1 MLLGSQMTYL
11 GNLTS
16 LTRKGVIDKAGTAET
31 FGLLDK
37 LTIGYSGNQR
47 SWVNP
52 STEALPFEGMTGVG
66 LNGVGIPC
74 TYDASG
80 RLNCDDLRGIE
91 SIEYDNDGHPV
102 RIVFTSGNE
111 QRDVWDGLGNH
122 LATEYY
128 TPQSMGGK
136 EPYITKSYG
145 GDGQVEYRLGPDIG
159 SSINKVL
166 RYTRFAGGYFDQNS
180 TPHYYVTDY
189 QGNITGSVNSVPE
202 IEEET
207 NYYPY
212 GEPWREIK
220 DNPFTFS
227 GNERLPNDGLNE
239 YDFNA
244 RRYYAALPTFLS
256 WDVLNEQYPWLSPY
270 AYCAGNP
277 IRMIDPSGNRPTD
290 YEAALMAQAA
300 YKDKKYDDT
309 IKILAAKDWVISDY
323 TTAIKYNHPAGSGI
337 GIQSI
342 LFQKTDKN
350 GVTEYAYTF
359 AGTNSIEDAV
369 EDITQVFG
377 LSPEYN
383 KAIENAK
390 KLSDELE
397 NKELTFIGHSMGGG
411 NAIAASMATK
421 RNAITFNT
429 AIVSPFTRI
438 INGLSDSGEIVNYI
452 SSSNPICGYS
462 LCLDPISIIQ
472 NKCGMKPPGLI
483 VPVYTGYLP
492 THEIKDIVKSLQ
504 P

>member
-1 MLLGSQMTYL
+1 MNI

-37 LTIGYSGNQR
+37 LTIGYSGNHR

-66 LNGVGIPC
+66 VNGISIPF
-74 TYDASG
+74 TFDASG

-128 TPQSMGGK
+128 TPQSMDGK

-180 TPHYYVTDY
+180 APHYYVTDY
-189 QGNITGSVNSVPE
+189 QGNITGTVNSVPE
-202 IEEET
+202 IDNET

-244 RRYYAALPTFLS
+244 RRYYAVMGSFTS
-256 WDVLNEQYPWLSPY
+256 WDSLAEKYPWLSPY

-277 IRMIDPSGNRPTD
+277 IRFIDNDGKEPTG
-290 YEAALMAQAA
+290 YEAALMASAV
-300 YKDKKYDDT
+300 YKDKSLYKYRIET
-309 IKILAAKDWVISDY
+309 LQKLNWHISSRM
-323 TTAIKYNHPAGSGI
+323 TSIQKNHPADTGI
-337 GIQSI
+337 GLQSM
-342 LFQKTDKN
+342 LFEKTVE
-350 GVTEYAYTF
+350 GVTEYAYVY
-359 AGTNSIEDAV
+359 AGTNSFEDAV
-369 EDITQVFG
+369 EDVTQLAG
-377 LSPEYN
+377 LSPEYST
-383 KAIENAK
+383 AVMNARV
-390 KLSDELE
+390 LETELGDS
-397 NKELTFIGHSMGGG
+397 ELTFVGHSMGGG
-411 NAIAASMATK
+411 NAIAASMATG
-421 RNAITFNT
+421 RTAITFNT
-429 AIVSPFTRI
+429 AVVSPLTSLINSLGEGGKI
-438 INGLSDSGEIVNYI
+438 INYVSTGHTVLGDI
-452 SSSNPICGYS
+452 
-462 LCLDPISIIQ
+462 CLDPVTMIQ
-472 NKCGMKPPGLI
+472 TAMGMYPKGERRQVFMPNL
-483 VPVYTGYLP
+483 LP
-492 THEIKDIVKSLQ
+492 THKIDDIIENIRH
-504 P
+504 

>member
-1 MLLGSQMTYL
+1 MNI

-80 RLNCDDLRGIE
+80 RLNCDGLRGIE

-128 TPQSMGGK
+128 TPQSMDGK

-180 TPHYYVTDY
+180 APHYYVTDY
-189 QGNITGSVNSVPE
+189 QGNITGTVNSVPE

-207 NYYPY
+207 TYYPY

-227 GNERLPNDGLNE
+227 GNERVLNDGLNE

-244 RRYYAALPTFLS
+244 RRYIAAIPAFSS
-256 WDVLNEQYPWLSPY
+256 WDALNEQYPWLSPY

-277 IRMIDPSGNRPTD
+277 IRMIDPSGNRIVVWDNGAEWELRYEND
-290 YEAALMAQAA
+290 YYYFFSTVDNREYVGVGFVNSVMDAF
-300 YKDKKYDDT
+300 DKISKGPVGSLILQGLINSEQTIT
-309 IKILAAKDWVISDY
+309 IKETKSVNGNDFSFSENMIHWNYLSE
-323 TTAIKYNHPAGSGI
+323 I
-337 GIQSI
+337 GGPSQSI
-342 LFQKTDKN
+342 RINDFSETTRPPFIGLAHELGHAFDSLYGPKDSTPWFENFDK
-350 GVTEYAYTF
+350 EILPKAEIF
-359 AGTNSIEDAV
+359 AGNIENCIRLEHSLPQRISYHSMQKSQSPHSNGYYNLSPYMYNSI
-369 EDITQVFG
+369 
-377 LSPEYN
+377 YN
-383 KAIENAK
+383 
-390 KLSDELE
+390 
-397 NKELTFIGHSMGGG
+397 
-411 NAIAASMATK
+411 
-421 RNAITFNT
+421 
-429 AIVSPFTRI
+429 
-438 INGLSDSGEIVNYI
+438 
-452 SSSNPICGYS
+452 
-462 LCLDPISIIQ
+462 
-472 NKCGMKPPGLI
+472 
-483 VPVYTGYLP
+483 YL
-492 THEIKDIVKSLQ
+492 KSLYR
-504 P
+504 

>member
-1 MLLGSQMTYL
+1 MNI

-102 RIVFTSGNE
+102 RIVFENGNE

-136 EPYITKSYG
+136 EPFITKSYG

-166 RYTRFAGGYFDQNS
+166 RYTRFAGGYFDQNGA
-180 TPHYYVTDY
+180 PHYYITDY
-189 QGNITGSVNSVPE
+189 QGNITGTVNSVPE

-227 GNERLPNDGLNE
+227 GNERLLNDGLNE

-244 RRYYAALPTFLS
+244 RRYIAAIPAFSS
-256 WDVLNEQYPWLSPY
+256 WDALNEQYPWLSPY

-277 IRMIDPSGNRPTD
+277 IRMIDPSGNRITVWEDGEEWEYRIDEYGSGFYNANNEIYTGSGYMIEIQNALDKIRGGDVGKILTD
-290 YEAALMAQAA
+290 ELINSSKTLKIKYINGKDNDNDGSSYFDYAKNLIGYKATDPIGGPSLDNNLEITNSRPPFIALAHELAHAYDKIINNQGNTLIWDKIKDDVIAYSDIFAGNVENCIRYENRLPIRIA
-300 YKDKKYDDT
+300 YKS
-309 IKILAAKDWVISDY
+309 LP
-323 TTAIKYNHPAGSGI
+323 H
-337 GIQSI
+337 
-342 LFQKTDKN
+342 
-350 GVTEYAYTF
+350 GVF
-359 AGTNSIEDAV
+359 
-369 EDITQVFG
+369 
-377 LSPEYN
+377 
-383 KAIENAK
+383 
-390 KLSDELE
+390 
-397 NKELTFIGHSMGGG
+397 
-411 NAIAASMATK
+411 
-421 RNAITFNT
+421 
-429 AIVSPFTRI
+429 
-438 INGLSDSGEIVNYI
+438 
-452 SSSNPICGYS
+452 
-462 LCLDPISIIQ
+462 
-472 NKCGMKPPGLI
+472 
-483 VPVYTGYLP
+483 
-492 THEIKDIVKSLQ
+492 SLQ
-504 P
+504 VKYYFSEMTYKLILSQMQHKAK